1 MALFKGINLL
11 NMQMNKFSDSKNME
25 IWKYEEGMGGHSR
38 LLDPITTRFISDKF
52 VNVSAQVVI

>member
-11 NMQMNKFSDSKNME
+11 NMQMNKFYDSKNME

-38 LLDPITTRFISDKF
+38 WLDPIITRFISDKF